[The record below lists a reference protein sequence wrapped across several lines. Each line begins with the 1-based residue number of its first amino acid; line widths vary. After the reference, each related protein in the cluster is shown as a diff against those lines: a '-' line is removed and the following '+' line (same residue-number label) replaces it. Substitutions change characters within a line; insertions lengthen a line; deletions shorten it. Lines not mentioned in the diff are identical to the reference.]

1 METAQEDLDA
11 ARRVATRLKT
21 LSRRSRLAVAQL
33 EAELKQLKESYAEER
48 VEDVFSASYSYASD
62 ESEYDDYE
70 SYDDKEESAA
80 KGEERETKEE
90 LAAKSE
96 ELKELEQADPATKP
110 NNEELETE
118 AKCDDDY
125 GAGAKT
131 EDESEEAK
139 CDDNYGAKTGA
150 KTEESVDFGSASDS
164 GQQAT
169 DPEAN
174 DARPEP
180 QELSSAEPPRQPG
193 RQELSSK
200 YRCVF
205 RVARLGRRRVLV
217 ADRVVIGAFPA
228 RVFFCCSGPRRPP
241 SVAGFR
247 ISGICPARSAYR
259 QVRIEPRINKLRFAF
274 RVSDTT
280 QARRRRLSAGARQ
293 RSRSAAAVVARLR
306 ARMSTDNPQA
316 PGGPTPGGS
325 PGY

>member
-1 METAQEDLDA
+1 METAQQDLDA
-11 ARRVATRLKT
+11 AYRVATKLET
-21 LSRRSRLAVAQL
+21 LSRRSRLAVEAL
-33 EAELKQLKESYAEER
+33 EAELQQLYAEER
-48 VEDVFSASYSYASD
+48 AEDFSSSYSYASD
-62 ESEYDDYE
+62 KSEYDDYE

-96 ELKELEQADPATKP
+96 ELKELEQADPVTKP

-118 AKCDDDY
+118 AKCDDFCPDY
-125 GAGAKT
+125 GAGVTT

-150 KTEESVDFGSASDS
+150 KTEELVDCDS
-164 GQQAT
+164 PAA
-169 DPEAN
+169 EAN

-228 RVFFCCSGPRRPP
+228 RLFFCCSGPRRPP
-241 SVAGFR
+241 FPSPDSESAGYARQEAR
-247 ISGICPARSAYR
+247 IGKC
-259 QVRIEPRINKLRFAF
+259 
-274 RVSDTT
+274 VSD
-280 QARRRRLSAGARQ
+280 R
-293 RSRSAAAVVARLR
+293 V
-306 ARMSTDNPQA
+306 
-316 PGGPTPGGS
+316 
-325 PGY
+325 